1 MKKYIKLLRLKHWLK
16 NFLIFLPIFFSG
28 RIFNLNDIEI
38 CLLAFFIFSLTSS
51 IVYIINDIE
60 DVDKDKKHPIKKNR
74 PIASGEISIKN
85 ATLIIGLLII
95 CLLFLNYYIFIIS
108 KSVIVILMPI
118 IYIIINILYS
128 KFLKNIPILDV
139 FIIVCGFLIRL
150 LYGAVVINVNVS
162 KWLYLVVIFLSFYL
176 GFGKRRNEII
186 KNGNKSRSVLK
197 YYTKDFLDKNMY
209 VCLGLAIVA
218 YSLWSVDPVTITRVG
233 NDYLFLTIPLVMI
246 ILQIYSLDIEKESF
260 GDPVEVLCSNKVLF
274 SLAILYVLIMV
285 FLIYII

>member
-1 MKKYIKLLRLKHWLK
+1 MKEYIKLIRLKHWLK

-28 RIFNLNDIEI
+28 RIFNINYIKPT
-38 CLLAFFIFSLTSS
+38 LLAFFIFSLTASV
-51 IVYIINDIE
+51 VYIINDIE
-60 DVDKDKKHPIKKNR
+60 DVEKDKKHPIKRDR
-74 PIASGEISIKN
+74 PIASGKISIRN
-85 ATLIIGLLII
+85 AIFIIAFFSL
-95 CLLFLNYYIFIIS
+95 CLLFLNYYIFIITQ
-108 KSVIVILMPI
+108 SVISILLPI

-128 KFLKNIPILDV
+128 KFLKTIPILDV

-150 LYGAVVINVNVS
+150 LYGAVIVDINIS
-162 KWLYLVVIFLSFYL
+162 KWLYLVIIFLSFYL

-186 KNGNKSRSVLK
+186 KNGNKSRPVLK

-218 YSLWSVDPVTITRVG
+218 YSLWSVDPVTVTRVG
-233 NDYLFLTIPLVMI
+233 NDYLFLTIPFVMI

-260 GDPVEVLCSNKVLF
+260 GDPVEVLCSNKVLL

-285 FLIYII
+285 FLIYIV

>member
-1 MKKYIKLLRLKHWLK
+1 MKEYIKLIRLKHWLK

-28 RIFNLNDIEI
+28 RIFNINYIKPT
-38 CLLAFFIFSLTSS
+38 LLAFFIFSLTASV
-51 IVYIINDIE
+51 VYIINDIE
-60 DVDKDKKHPIKKNR
+60 DVEKDKKHPIKRDR
-74 PIASGEISIKN
+74 PIASGKISIRN
-85 ATLIIGLLII
+85 AIFIIVLFSL
-95 CLLFLNYYIFIIS
+95 CLLFLNYYIFTIT
-108 KSVIVILMPI
+108 KSVISILLPI

-128 KFLKNIPILDV
+128 KFLKTIPILDV

-150 LYGAVVINVNVS
+150 LYGAVIIDINIS
-162 KWLYLVVIFLSFYL
+162 KWLYLVIIFLSFYL

-186 KNGNKSRSVLK
+186 KNGNKSRPVLK

-218 YSLWSVDPVTITRVG
+218 YSLWSVDPVTVTRVG
-233 NDYLFLTIPLVMI
+233 NDYLFLTIPFVMI

-260 GDPVEVLCSNKVLF
+260 GDPVEVLCSNKVLL

-285 FLIYII
+285 FLIYIV